1 MGAHTHRRFRGFPA
15 SASALTHDPLPPPP
29 PPTAGCLVLISQKAT
44 LTSKLQTTRASL
56 LQSENRVSVANK
68 AHRDLERLVEDLTV
82 SSNAAKTAESTA
94 QSKVRELQ
102 AALVAETERAE
113 ERAKELESA
122 RAAARADQAALDACR
137 DDLDRH
143 RERDRRRQLDSR
155 SERSSSGFGARAS
168 RDDGAD
174 DWHDIITDIIHP
186 SHLYDRKPRDGT
198 SHRLAGDAKEMA
210 GLEEETAGLE
220 AEDAGSTDGDG
231 DASRGVGEDED
242 DPPQRPHEISVLRP
256 EM

>member
-1 MGAHTHRRFRGFPA
+1 MGAHTHRRFRGFPS
-15 SASALTHDPLPPPP
+15 SASALTHDPLPPPA

-56 LQSENRVSVANK
+56 RQSESRVSVANK

-113 ERAKELESA
+113 KRAKELKSA

-143 RERDRRRQLDSR
+143 RERHRRRELDSR
-155 SERSSSGFGARAS
+155 RERSSSGFGARAS

-198 SHRLAGDAKEMA
+198 SHRLARDEEEMA
-210 GLEEETAGLE
+210 GLEEEDE
-220 AEDAGSTDGDG
+220 GSTVGDGNG
-231 DASRGVGEDED
+231 DASRRVGED